1 MISTAPR
8 RGERRR
14 GVCYSEALNPNT
26 HSLVSRGALQWV
38 ECRALRR
45 FRWLLHAFSTRRGGT
60 SRGVARDL
68 NLGFRESQAR
78 APVEKNRRLF
88 LEAVGAGNHTLA
100 ALRQVHATHIFR
112 VERLRRTGME
122 YFPAGSALPIPRG
135 ELLPVGDA
143 LITQQPGILLSI
155 RTADCLPVLLV
166 DPVHR
171 AVAALHAGWR
181 GTLARL
187 AEKVV
192 GVMRGEFQSDPR
204 RMIAVI
210 GPGIRV
216 CCYSVG
222 EEVVSAFRGRFV
234 ASEGFFCPVPSSDP
248 RATATAPYPLQFLST
263 YPPGHAP
270 AHLPAAHLDLAA
282 AIQDQLHSAGLA
294 PSHIHDVGLCTSCRA
309 DLFFSHRQ
317 EGPGT
322 GRMMAVIALR
332 DS

>member
-1 MISTAPR
+1 MISTAPGDR
-8 RGERRR
+8 KRRR
-14 GVCYSEALNPNT
+14 SVCYIEPLNPDS
-26 HSLVSRGALQWV
+26 HSIASCGGLQWV
-38 ECRALRR
+38 ECRALQRY
-45 FRWLLHAFSTRRGGT
+45 RWLLHAFSTRRGKKG
-60 SRGVARDL
+60 RGATRDL

-88 LEAVGAGNHTLA
+88 FEAVGAGNLTLA
-100 ALRQVHATHIFR
+100 TLQQVHSTHIFR
-112 VERLRRTGME
+112 VERLRRTGIE
-122 YFPAGSALPIPRG
+122 YFPAGSARPLARG
-135 ELLPVGDA
+135 KRLPVGDA
-143 LITQQPGILLSI
+143 LITQQPGILLSV
-155 RTADCLPVLLV
+155 RTADCLPILLI

-181 GTLARL
+181 GTLGRL

-192 GVMRGEFQSDPR
+192 GVMRGQFHSDPR

-234 ASEGFFCPVPSSDP
+234 ASESFFRPVPSSDP
-248 RATATAPYPLQFLST
+248 RATATARYPLHFLSN

-270 AHLPAAHLDLAA
+270 THLPAAHLDLAA
-282 AIQDQLHSAGLA
+282 AIQNQLQGAGLV
-294 PSHIHDVGLCTSCRA
+294 PSRIHDVGLCTSCRT

-317 EGPGT
+317 EGPRT
-322 GRMMAVIALR
+322 GRMMAVIAIR
-332 DS
+332 ND